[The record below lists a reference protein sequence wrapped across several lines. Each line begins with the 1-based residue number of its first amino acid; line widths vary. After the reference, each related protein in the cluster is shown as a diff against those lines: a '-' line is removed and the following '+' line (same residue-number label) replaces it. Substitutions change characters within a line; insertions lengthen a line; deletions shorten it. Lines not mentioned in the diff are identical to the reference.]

1 MVGKLGKTEELKGR
15 KKEHREGRRVRK
27 EVGIVKGR
35 GQKEGNKE
43 RRKDMRKG
51 KRMEI
56 GKSHKIEK
64 YSLSA

>member
-35 GQKEGNKE
+35 G
-43 RRKDMRKG
+43 
-51 KRMEI
+51 
-56 GKSHKIEK
+56 
-64 YSLSA
+64 